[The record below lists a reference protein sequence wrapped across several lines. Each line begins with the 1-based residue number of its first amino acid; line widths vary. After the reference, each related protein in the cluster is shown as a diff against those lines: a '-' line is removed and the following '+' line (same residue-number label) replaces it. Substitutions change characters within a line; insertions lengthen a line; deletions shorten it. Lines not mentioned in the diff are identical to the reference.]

1 MPSTVSARRKCDDA
15 VGASRC
21 SGRHA
26 GLVRPGSED
35 RPTLVRVN
43 IVLPVVLGLI
53 GVAFGAVGF
62 LGLRGALHRNRFF
75 GVRTRATLR
84 DDEAFALAN
93 KIAAVPTLA
102 AGAIALV
109 AAVAG
114 AVNPA
119 ASLVIG
125 LIGLVGSVV
134 VASAGGVLGHRAAE
148 AMPEPAPAGCGGC
161 ACAGGGCGVL
171 SRA

>member
-1 MPSTVSARRKCDDA
+1 M
-15 VGASRC
+15 
-21 SGRHA
+21 
-26 GLVRPGSED
+26 
-35 RPTLVRVN
+35 N

-53 GVAFGAVGF
+53 GVALGAVGF
-62 LGLRGALHRNRFF
+62 LGVRGALHRNRFF
-75 GVRTRATLR
+75 GVRTKATLR

-93 KIAAVPTLA
+93 RIAGVPNLA

-109 AAVAG
+109 AGAAS

-125 LIGLVGSVV
+125 LLGLVGSLV
-134 VASAGGVLGHRAAE
+134 VAGAGGVLGHRAAE

-171 SRA
+171 TRA